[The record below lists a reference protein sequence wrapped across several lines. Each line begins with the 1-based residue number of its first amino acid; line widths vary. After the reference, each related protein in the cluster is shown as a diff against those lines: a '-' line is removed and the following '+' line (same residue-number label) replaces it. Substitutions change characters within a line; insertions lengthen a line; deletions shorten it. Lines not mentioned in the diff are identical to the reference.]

1 MSPTVVAGLSLLAML
16 GLIWAG
22 MHVAV
27 VLAVVSFVGV
37 WLIRGDPSVAANL
50 LAQASQDAI
59 ASHIF
64 GVVPLFVLTGF
75 LVALVSGRYIDRYG
89 ARRVLVVAA
98 VAGIAGFVML
108 AVAHDRPWQV
118 VVAGVLA
125 NAYISL
131 GYGALPAL
139 VVSEV
144 DMASATMVRCAGA
157 IVTATGRGQNNVLVT
172 VSVNRDQGTEVI
184 PVR

>member
-1 MSPTVVAGLSLLAML
+1 MLEASVYFLLPGA
-16 GLIWAG
+16 
-22 MHVAV
+22 
-27 VLAVVSFVGV
+27 
-37 WLIRGDPSVAANL
+37 
-50 LAQASQDAI
+50 
-59 ASHIF
+59 
-64 GVVPLFVLTGF
+64 LTGF

-98 VAGIAGFVML
+98 LAGIAGFVML

-118 VVAGVLA
+118 VLAGVLA

-144 DMASATMVRCAGA
+144 DTGETGIATSMNAIARTIGSSVAAAVVAVLLGHQMVPSEVSFVTIFVAGA
-157 IVTATGRGQNNVLVT
+157 VTAALAMALIA
-172 VSVNRDQGTEVI
+172 VSRAPDRHGDSVQTLSESRAMNHEWG
-184 PVR
+184 